1 MHCDRQAASVEN
13 RSGRPKK
20 STDKGHLM
28 FLRTQ
33 TLRIAVFSLSLL
45 AGPGLSIRS
54 SEALA
59 QAPTA
64 ARSTPLRGTVKS
76 IEGSTLTLLTDAG
89 QQMAVTVATG
99 ARIQRLAAGSTD
111 LKTAEAAQLS
121 EVAVGDR
128 VLVAGTA
135 VDPSSFSASRLILMK
150 SGDIAQ
156 RHEAEQQD
164 WQKRGTAGIV
174 SALDSTSGMITVTSG
189 TRKLQIGTGA
199 KTIYRRY
206 AGGSVRFEDAKP
218 GTLGQIHPGDQ
229 MLARGAKSDDGAS
242 LQAEEIVS
250 GSFQNLSGTLLSVDE
265 AKHTVS
271 LKDLASK
278 HTVTVQLTPNSAL
291 HRLPPEAAA
300 RFAVRA
306 HAAAVSPAGAPAAAN
321 PVARPAP
328 SSSADS
334 PASPRPGAEGHA
346 GGGDLSQVVARLPA
360 VPPSDLHA
368 GDAVMIVA
376 EQASNDTSNSTVVT
390 LLAGVEPILAA
401 APNGSSAVALSPWSV
416 GSSAAEGGGPQ

>member
-1 MHCDRQAASVEN
+1 
-13 RSGRPKK
+13 
-20 STDKGHLM
+20 M
-28 FLRTQ
+28 FPRTQ
-33 TLRIAVFSLSLL
+33 TLRIALFSLGLL
-45 AGPGLSIRS
+45 AGPGLGIRS
-54 SEALA
+54 SGVLA
-59 QAPTA
+59 QAPAA

-111 LKTAEAAQLS
+111 LKTAVAAQLS
-121 EVAVGDR
+121 DVAVGDR

-135 VDPSSFSASRLILMK
+135 VDPSSFSASRLIVMK

-156 RHEAEQQD
+156 KHEAEQQD

-174 SALDSTSGMITVTSG
+174 SALNSTSGTITVTSG
-189 TRKLQIGTGA
+189 TRKLQIGTDA

-229 MLARGAKSDDGAS
+229 LLARGAKSDDGAS

-306 HAAAVSPAGAPAAAN
+306 HAAAGSPGGAPATAKAAANPAAN

-334 PASPRPGAEGHA
+334 PGSARPGAEGHA
-346 GGGDLSQVVARLPA
+346 GGDLSQVVARLPA

-376 EQASNDTSNSTVVT
+376 EQAANDTSNSTVVT